1 MRVLFLMFLCLCLN
15 AKSITIDNFESDL
28 YSKAG
33 GLKKI
38 ELKLKILGDDVESQ
52 IDYIKDGL
60 NMVISSYFYE
70 DLFTETGKENLKK
83 TLIKYLAKKHSVNI
97 DEVLIISLKSKD
109 SAEIIKNILKE
120 ANLL

>member
-28 YSKAG
+28 YSKTG

-52 IDYIKDGL
+52 VDYIKDGL

-70 DLFTETGKENLKK
+70 DIFTETGKENLKK
-83 TLIKYLAKKHSVNI
+83 TLIKYLGKKHSVNI

-109 SAEIIKNILKE
+109 NAEIIKNILKE